1 MLNLRFT
8 IKMFALLTCTLVF
21 SVAAQAQA
29 TRTWVSGVGDDVN
42 PCSRTAPCKT
52 FAGAI
57 SKTATGGEINALDPA
72 GYGTLTITKAI
83 TVDGGTGSGW
93 ASTLFSA
100 VNGFVINITTNL
112 LTDRVILR
120 NLSINGAGTTLGVD
134 GIRFLDGTELTLENV
149 SIFNYSG
156 DGVEVNQSQ
165 GCRVNMRNVT
175 FSHGGIGIKSSS
187 TAASVSMNLQD
198 VRINSMAS
206 HGVQVLNNT
215 IIFGKN
221 VHAFN
226 NGVGGV
232 GIFGDGFRAEGT
244 SGSSIINCTG
254 CSSNANTA
262 NGFNAFNSGVIRISD
277 CEIFNNGS
285 TGISGTVRSGGGN
298 RFAANGVNGTPVATD
313 IVIQ

>member
-1 MLNLRFT
+1 MLNVRFT
-8 IKMFALLTCTLVF
+8 LKMFALVACTLVF

-57 SKTATGGEINALDPA
+57 SKTATGGEISVLDPG

-83 TVDGGTGSGW
+83 TVDGGTGAGW
-93 ASTLFSA
+93 GSTLFSA

-112 LTDRVILR
+112 TTDKVILR

-134 GIRFLDGTELTLENV
+134 GVRFLDGEELTLENV

-165 GCRVNMRNVT
+165 ACRVNMRNVT
-175 FSHGGIGIKSSS
+175 FSHGGVGIKSSG

-198 VRINSMAS
+198 VRINSMSS
-206 HGVQVLNNT
+206 HGIQAINNT
-215 IIFGKN
+215 IIFAKN
-221 VHAFN
+221 VHVFN
-226 NGVGGV
+226 NGVGAA
-232 GIFGDGFRAEGT
+232 FGDGFRAEGT
-244 SGSSIINCTG
+244 SGSSTINCTG

-262 NGFNAFNSGVIRISD
+262 NGFNAFNSGLIRISD
-277 CEIFNNGS
+277 CDVYHNGS
-285 TGISGTVRSGGGN
+285 TGISGNVRSGGGN
-298 RFAANGVNGTPVATD
+298 RFAFNGVNGTPVATD

>member
-1 MLNLRFT
+1 MFKVRFT
-8 IKMFALLTCTLVF
+8 LKMITLVACTLVF
-21 SVAAQAQA
+21 SIAAQAQA

-57 SKTATGGEINALDPA
+57 SKTATGGEIDALDPA

-93 ASTLFSA
+93 GSTLFSA
-100 VNGFVINITTNL
+100 VNGFTINITTNL
-112 LTDRVILR
+112 TTDRVILR

-134 GIRFLDGTELTLENV
+134 GVRFIDGTELTLENV

-156 DGVEVNQSQ
+156 DGVEINQSQ
-165 GCRVNMRNVT
+165 ACRVNMRNVT
-175 FSHGGIGIKSSS
+175 FSHGGVGIKSSS
-187 TAASVSMNLQD
+187 TAAAVSMNLQD
-198 VRINSMAS
+198 VRINSMSS
-206 HGVQVLNNT
+206 HGVQAINNT
-215 IIFGKN
+215 IIFAKN
-221 VHAFN
+221 VHVFN
-226 NGVGGV
+226 NGVGAA
-232 GIFGDGFRAEGT
+232 FGDGFRAEGT

-262 NGFNAFNSGVIRISD
+262 NGFNAFNVGLIRISECD
-277 CEIFNNGS
+277 VYHNGS
-285 TGISGTVRSGGGN
+285 TGISGNVRSGGTN
-298 RFAANGVNGTPVATD
+298 RFAFNGVNGTPVATD

>member
-1 MLNLRFT
+1 MFNIRFT
-8 IKMFALLTCTLVF
+8 FKMFALATCTLVF

-29 TRTWVSGVGDDVN
+29 TRTWVSGLGDDVN

-57 SKTATGGEINALDPA
+57 SKTATGGEIDALDPA

-83 TVDGGTGSGW
+83 TVDGGTGTGW
-93 ASTLFSA
+93 ASTLFSLT
-100 VNGFVINITTNL
+100 NGFVINITTNL
-112 LTDRVILR
+112 TTDRVILR
-120 NLSINGAGTTLGVD
+120 NLSINGAGSTIGVD
-134 GIRFLDGTELTLENV
+134 GVRFVDGTELTLENV

-165 GCRVNMRNVT
+165 ACRVNMRNVT
-175 FSHGGIGIKSSS
+175 FSHGGIGIKSSG

-198 VRINSMAS
+198 VRINSMSS
-206 HGVQVLNNT
+206 HGIQAINNT

-226 NGVGGV
+226 NGVGT
-232 GIFGDGFRAEGT
+232 GIFGDGFRADGT

-262 NGFNAFNSGVIRISD
+262 NGFNALNSGLIRISD
-277 CEIFNNGS
+277 CEIFHNAS

-298 RFAANGVNGTPVATD
+298 RFAFNGVNGTPVATD

>member
-1 MLNLRFT
+1 MNKVGFT
-8 IKMFALLTCTLVF
+8 VKMIALVVCTLVF
-21 SVAAQAQA
+21 CVAAQAQA

-57 SKTATGGEINALDPA
+57 SKTATGGEINALDPG
-72 GYGTLTITKAI
+72 GYGALTITKAI

-93 ASTLFSA
+93 GSTLFSA

-112 LTDRVILR
+112 TTDRVILR

-134 GIRFLDGTELTLENV
+134 GVRFIDGTELTLENV

-165 GCRVNMRNVT
+165 ACRVNMRNVT
-175 FSHGGIGIKSSS
+175 FSHGGVGIKSSG
-187 TAASVSMNLQD
+187 TAGSISMNLQD
-198 VRINSMAS
+198 VRINSMSS
-206 HGVQVLNNT
+206 HGVQAINNT
-215 IIFGKN
+215 IIFAKN
-221 VHAFN
+221 VHVFN
-226 NGVGGV
+226 NGLGAA
-232 GIFGDGFRAEGT
+232 FGDGFRAEGT

-262 NGFNAFNSGVIRISD
+262 NGFNAFNSGLIRISECD
-277 CEIFNNGS
+277 VYHNGS

-298 RFAANGVNGTPVATD
+298 RFAFNGVNGTPVATD

>member
-1 MLNLRFT
+1 MFNLRFT
-8 IKMFALLTCTLVF
+8 LKMFALAACTLAF

-72 GYGTLTITKAI
+72 GYGTLTVTKAI

-93 ASTLFSA
+93 GSTLFSA

-112 LTDRVILR
+112 TTDKVILR
-120 NLSINGAGTTLGVD
+120 NLSINGTGTTLGVN
-134 GIRFLDGTELTLENV
+134 GVRFLDGAELTLENV

-165 GCRVNMRNVT
+165 ACRVNMRNVT
-175 FSHGGIGIKSSS
+175 FSHGGIGIKSSG
-187 TAASVSMNLQD
+187 TTESVLMNLQD
-198 VRINSMAS
+198 VRINSMSS
-206 HGVQVLNNT
+206 HGIQVINNT
-215 IIFGKN
+215 IVFAKN
-221 VHAFN
+221 VHAFRS
-226 NGVGGV
+226 GVGGT
-232 GIFGDGFRAEGT
+232 GDGFRADGT

-254 CSSNANTA
+254 CSSNANLA
-262 NGFNAFNSGVIRISD
+262 NGFNAVNSGLIRISD
-277 CEIFNNGS
+277 CDIYHNAS
-285 TGISGTVRSGGGN
+285 TGISNNVRSGGGN
-298 RFAANGVNGTPVATD
+298 RFAFNGVNGTPVATD